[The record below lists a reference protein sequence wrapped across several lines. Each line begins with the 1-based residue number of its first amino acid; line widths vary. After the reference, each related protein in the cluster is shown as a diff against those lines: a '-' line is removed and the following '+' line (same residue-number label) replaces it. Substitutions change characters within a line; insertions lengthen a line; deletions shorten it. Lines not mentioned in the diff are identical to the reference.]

1 MALKSNNYIENQSLK
16 SGPSYKN
23 VNQLKISRG
32 HRDSTDSP
40 QKKTSLN
47 KKSMHITDNLDNR

>member
-1 MALKSNNYIENQSLK
+1 MQSMALKSNNYIENQSLK

-40 QKKTSLN
+40 
-47 KKSMHITDNLDNR
+47 